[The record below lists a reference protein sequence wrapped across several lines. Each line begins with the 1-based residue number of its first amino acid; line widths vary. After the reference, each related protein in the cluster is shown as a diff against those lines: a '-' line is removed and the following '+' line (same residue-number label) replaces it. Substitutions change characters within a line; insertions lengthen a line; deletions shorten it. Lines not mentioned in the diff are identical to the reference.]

1 MSNEHQLQVMFT
13 YRYCSLLC
21 RENTSNWK
29 KRERV
34 QQNITGGCCLGQA
47 SRNHTMVQVM
57 QLSGGCLR
65 SLNHIMLMKIHVT
78 NPSDNRIPK
87 RCNFDSLVVRK
98 ELSLHQEANNNNQ
111 TWVQIVFDLS
121 PLHQLCLIGT
131 NGVSHN
137 CQPWHLALPD
147 RLNQTLKVVER
158 KQMLF
163 ELRSEEGLER
173 CGVARLM
180 TQPQPPQNSQIQPQ

>member
-1 MSNEHQLQVMFT
+1 MIDHYTCFMIASEDGQGCITLHCGEKYKLQLYTVCCRLEMSNEHQLQVMFT

-65 SLNHIMLMKIHVT
+65 SLNHIMLMKIHKT
-78 NPSDNRIPK
+78 NPSDNRILK
-87 RCNFDSLVVRK
+87 RCNFDWLAVRK
-98 ELSLHQEANNNNQ
+98 EHSLHARSKQQ
-111 TWVQIVFDLS
+111 KLDLGS
-121 PLHQLCLIGT
+121 
-131 NGVSHN
+131 
-137 CQPWHLALPD
+137 
-147 RLNQTLKVVER
+147 
-158 KQMLF
+158 
-163 ELRSEEGLER
+163 
-173 CGVARLM
+173 
-180 TQPQPPQNSQIQPQ
+180 NSI